1 METYSIRLNGVMLV
15 DKPIGLDDLEF
26 SVLRDDGFSSGDS
39 ILRYRVTSELTFWGC
54 GYAELC
60 KIKKKGL
67 CENVEV
73 IIYENSCETE
83 SIVFT
88 GTIPISW
95 VKFNHTVKTANSQIR
110 DNAFSAFVKDFIKTE
125 VNLWSAKTKNCL
137 PITGIDKNIDF
148 SKIHNSAGS
157 AKEVLCFDVIA
168 VLNYIIKYITD
179 NKMSVVSNYYSTPT
193 SVFGSNLYAIT
204 TGFNLRN
211 VSSQGDIEA
220 IYPTLSFEKVFKELR
235 KKHRV
240 FMDVVGDTIYIER
253 EPEMFDNTN
262 VLTIDKIPHGLIES
276 VDSTRL
282 FNGFKIG
289 SSNTKPQDNAH
300 TYYQASKLDMWAT
313 YNISSCGD
321 CTATNDSETANIDIV
336 SDFIIDSNMIHE
348 QLNTSDTGND
358 KSVYLVNYFEE
369 NGVTE
374 AMREYISGEWVYNT
388 AITNQK
394 VIDNWIG
401 FSPQCL
407 AVKRYSDLG
416 FLVRRDG
423 YSPYISYPG
432 NVYWFDGVSYN
443 TIFDNGNNIFT
454 PVSGINIY
462 TNTNVFTGNKNEIM
476 TYFKSPVSTNLNL
489 RADLLQIYL
498 ANINGG
504 TPPGTWTFE
513 YRIYIAH
520 YLDDTFSTLI
530 NSYEMSA
537 ISVDAHNEKKDLSIS
552 TGMIP
557 VNAGECFMVITT
569 IDGGSLPAA
578 NYNFGTEGL
587 SFRLID
593 ADGMC
598 DTRNDDNFDS
608 KANLYE
614 FEKQICKTDFDAI
627 KANKRG
633 YVLLNGIKAWIKEVK
648 YTKKKTTFR
657 LVSNNTL
664 CRC

>member
-60 KIKKKGL
+60 KIKKEGL

-374 AMREYISGEWVYNT
+374 AMREYIGGEWVYNT

-407 AVKRYSDLG
+407 AVKRYSDLF
-416 FLVRRDG
+416 FLVRTELFQ
-423 YSPYISYPG
+423 ISVYPL
-432 NVYWFDGVSYN
+432 NWMAVV
-443 TIFDNGNNIFT
+443 DNGNIITDITQNAYTSPTPMNI
-454 PVSGINIY
+454 GINLPSGSGTVSTLVTYYECPI
-462 TNTNVFTGNKNEIM
+462 NTNINLKAFWNDIKLTSGSSPNSVD
-476 TYFKSPVSTNLNL
+476 FKILIHHYSDNTLSTVLNVYQNTL
-489 RADLLQIYL
+489 TVP
-498 ANINGG
+498 NI
-504 TPPGTWTFE
+504 
-513 YRIYIAH
+513 A
-520 YLDDTFSTLI
+520 SLI
-530 NSYEMSA
+530 NSPESM
-537 ISVDAHNEKKDLSIS
+537 DCE
-552 TGMIP
+552 TGMIF
-557 VNAGECFMVITT
+557 VNAGECFAVVYYV
-569 IDGGSLPAA
+569 DL
-578 NYNFGTEGL
+578 NFIPIVSVDFTGNTA
-587 SFRLID
+587 FRLID

-614 FEKQICKTDFDAI
+614 FEKHICKTDFDAI

>member
-1 METYSIRLNGVMLV
+1 MYKILLDGLQIY
-15 DKPIGLDDLEF
+15 DAPIGLDDMEF
-26 SVLRDDGFSSGDS
+26 SILRDDGFSNGDQ
-39 ILRYRVTSELTFWGC
+39 IIRYRATSTLTFIGDAYKYLC
-54 GYAELC
+54 QKKKESICNILSC
-60 KIKKKGL
+60 KILTQCDTG
-67 CENVEV
+67 
-73 IIYENSCETE
+73 YELLFSGN
-83 SIVFT
+83 
-88 GTIPISW
+88 IPISW
-95 VKFNHTVKTANSQIR
+95 VEFNHTTCTAQSQIR
-110 DNAFSAFVKDFIKTE
+110 DNSFSAFVKDFIKTE
-125 VNLWSAKTKNCL
+125 VNLWSTKTKNCL
-137 PITGIDKNIDF
+137 PITGIEKNIDF

-211 VSSQGDIEA
+211 TSSHGDIEA

-240 FMDVVGDTIYIER
+240 FMDVVGDTIYIE
-253 EPEMFDNTN
+253 PESSMYENTQIFE
-262 VLTIDKIPHGLIES
+262 IDGLPNDIRES
-276 VDSTRL
+276 VDKTRL

-289 SSNTKPQDNAH
+289 SSNTKLQNNSNA
-300 TYYQASKLDMWAT
+300 YYQSTKLNMWGE
-313 YNISSCGD
+313 YNLSSCGD
-321 CTATNDSETANIDIV
+321 CTTTTDSENANIDIV
-336 SDFIIDSNMIHE
+336 SEFIIDSNMIHE

-374 AMREYISGEWVYNT
+374 AMREYIGGEWVYNT

-394 VIDNWIG
+394 VIDSWVG

-407 AVKRYSDLG
+407 ASKRYSDLG

-520 YLDDTFSTLI
+520 YSDDTFSTLI
-530 NSYEMSA
+530 NSYDMSA

-578 NYNFGTEGL
+578 NYNFSTSGL

-608 KANLYE
+608 KANMFD
-614 FEKQICKTDFDAI
+614 FEYPICHADFKSI
-627 KANKRG
+627 LANKKG
-633 YVLLNGIKAWIKEVK
+633 YFILNDIKAWVKEVK
-648 YTKKKTTFR
+648 YSKKKTTFK
-657 LVSNNTL
+657 LVSNSSL
-664 CRC
+664 CKC

>member
-1 METYSIRLNGVMLV
+1 MYKILLDGLQIY
-15 DKPIGLDDLEF
+15 DAPIGLDDMEF
-26 SVLRDDGFSSGDS
+26 SILRDDGFSNGDQ
-39 ILRYRVTSELTFWGC
+39 IIRYRATSTLTFIGDAYKYLC
-54 GYAELC
+54 QKKKESICNIVSC
-60 KIKKKGL
+60 KILTQCDTG
-67 CENVEV
+67 
-73 IIYENSCETE
+73 YELLFSGN
-83 SIVFT
+83 
-88 GTIPISW
+88 IPISW
-95 VKFNHTVKTANSQIR
+95 VEFNHTTCTAQSQIR
-110 DNAFSAFVKDFIKTE
+110 DNSFSAFVKDFIKTE
-125 VNLWSAKTKNCL
+125 VNLWSTKTKNCL
-137 PITGIDKNIDF
+137 PITGIEKNIDF

-211 VSSQGDIEA
+211 TSSHGDIEA

-240 FMDVVGDTIYIER
+240 FMDVVGDTIYIE
-253 EPEMFDNTN
+253 PESSMYENTQIFE
-262 VLTIDKIPHGLIES
+262 IDGLPNDIRES
-276 VDSTRL
+276 VDKTRL

-407 AVKRYSDLG
+407 AAKRYSDLG

-520 YLDDTFSTLI
+520 YSDDTFSTLI
-530 NSYEMSA
+530 NSYDMSA

-608 KANLYE
+608 KANMFD
-614 FEKQICKTDFDAI
+614 FEYPICHSDFKSI
-627 KANKRG
+627 LANKKG
-633 YVLLNGIKAWIKEVK
+633 YIRLNGIKAWIKELR
-648 YTKKKTTFR
+648 YSNKKTTFR
-657 LVSNNTL
+657 LVSNNTI